1 MFRKMACA
9 GRVFTLSNLSA
20 PKYCEIIAEMAL
32 RVCPNIQINIDKNE
46 PTIPAAA
53 KDSMPSWGM
62 LPTMAVSVIDSIG
75 SAMPAIVAGMARLL
89 IVLKLIGVFKKEIFY
104 KINS

>member
-1 MFRKMACA
+1 
-9 GRVFTLSNLSA
+9 
-20 PKYCEIIAEMAL
+20 MAL
-32 RVCPNIQINIDKNE
+32 RVWPNIQINIDKNE

-104 KINS
+104 KISS